1 MILVVGATGRLGG
14 MIARR
19 LLDQKKTVRVLVRP
33 SSDYRALVNQG
44 AEPVEGD
51 LKDRASLDRAC
62 KGVETLITTANSAAR
77 GGEDNPD
84 TVDDQGNRNLI
95 DAAKAAGVK
104 QFIFISALG
113 ADPSSPIPLMAG
125 KGKAEQHL
133 RASGLTYTIF
143 EPNLFMEIW
152 LPSIVA
158 APCQA
163 GQPVTIV
170 GQGHRKHSFIS
181 MEDVAAFAVAAVD
194 HPAAQDKLLIIGGPQ
209 AHSWRDVVAIYE
221 RILGRPVSINALQP
235 GQPSP
240 LPPFVAGLMAAMDNY
255 DSAIDMTEVVRT
267 FGVKQTAVEEFARR
281 TVPAPATT

>member
-14 MIARR
+14 MITRQ
-19 LLDQKKTVRVLVRP
+19 LLDKKKNVRVLVRP
-33 SSDYRALVNQG
+33 SSDYKSLVDQG
-44 AEPVEGD
+44 AESVEGD

-62 KGVETLITTANSAAR
+62 KGVDTLITTANSAAR
-77 GGEDNPD
+77 GGDDNPN

-104 QFIFISALG
+104 HFIFISALG
-113 ADPSSPIPLMAG
+113 ADPNSPIPLMAG

-133 RASGLTYTIF
+133 RASGLTHTIF
-143 EPNLFMEIW
+143 EPNLFMEVW
-152 LPSIVA
+152 LPPIVA

-163 GQPVTIV
+163 GRPVTIV

-209 AHSWRDVVAIYE
+209 AHSWRDVVAIT
-221 RILGRPVSINALQP
+221 Q
-235 GQPSP
+235 
-240 LPPFVAGLMAAMDNY
+240 
-255 DSAIDMTEVVRT
+255 
-267 FGVKQTAVEEFARR
+267 
-281 TVPAPATT
+281 